1 MAIGIKPSRPETG
14 YGYIKAFSSSSKN
27 GVVKV
32 ESFKEKPDRKQAED
46 YFADGHYLWNA
57 GIFVWLVDMFVEAI
71 RRYIPKLA
79 KVMDKMSLS
88 FSTAEEKKVVGEL
101 FPTCEKISIDYTIM
115 EKAEEIY
122 TLSAEFGWSD
132 LGSWGSLYSLLSQD
146 TNGNSVVG
154 SEVRMVDC
162 IGCVVHTPNERR
174 VVIEGLEGY
183 IVAEKNGQLLICRL
197 QNEQMIKEWTR

>member
-1 MAIGIKPSRPETG
+1 
-14 YGYIKAFSSSSKN
+14 
-27 GVVKV
+27 
-32 ESFKEKPDRKQAED
+32 
-46 YFADGHYLWNA
+46 
-57 GIFVWLVDMFVEAI
+57 
-71 RRYIPKLA
+71 
-79 KVMDKMSLS
+79 
-88 FSTAEEKKVVGEL
+88 
-101 FPTCEKISIDYTIM
+101 M